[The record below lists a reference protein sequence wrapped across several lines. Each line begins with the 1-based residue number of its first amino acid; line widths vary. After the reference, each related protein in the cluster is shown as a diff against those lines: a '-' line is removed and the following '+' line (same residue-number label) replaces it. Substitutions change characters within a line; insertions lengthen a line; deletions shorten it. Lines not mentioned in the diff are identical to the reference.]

1 MGCVQ
6 SCSRRSRE
14 LNSSATAEGHDG
26 YDPSEPTATSAKYI
40 YIPTVHTEAAPVE
53 PDSTERNNPN
63 SCQDSNNNGRDES
76 GNDTGVPPDHRV
88 SQQQVTSSNHH
99 NGPSAVTD
107 GPDSVDNSA
116 NGVRRPLQDA
126 ASPACSASSAA
137 SSTSASAAAPATALA
152 LLKPRSR
159 VPISLEE
166 SVAETQAL
174 PEIHYSTSHSQPQQ
188 QEFLP
193 VVTFNQ
199 PAASVA
205 TVVPALVVN
214 GKDSIAGQKQPQQN
228 RSRSPPPP
236 PRPADDDDDDD
247 DDDEE
252 EDKKDEQQQ
261 VDASSAAKFNV
272 VDDDGDSD
280 DSEQSAEERG
290 FYDDVAEDSDDDD
303 DISEEFGGSRGKT
316 VYEKVRAREPDLSRQ
331 PDRGIM
337 RKPGEA
343 GRLAAKVTRKESL
356 ARFLEN
362 QRRERKNGLQLQ
374 RVPSQLRREERRRI
388 GNVLERRLSQRPTA
402 EELENRNIL
411 HVDSEAELE
420 SARQQTIRYLTR
432 KLSYRPTVH
441 ELRKRRIIDFND
453 YVEVT
458 DTEEY
463 DRGIDK
469 PWTRLTATD
478 KARIRKELNDFKANE
493 MPVHEES
500 RKHTRFHKP

>member
-1 MGCVQ
+1 
-6 SCSRRSRE
+6 
-14 LNSSATAEGHDG
+14 
-26 YDPSEPTATSAKYI
+26 
-40 YIPTVHTEAAPVE
+40 
-53 PDSTERNNPN
+53 
-63 SCQDSNNNGRDES
+63 
-76 GNDTGVPPDHRV
+76 
-88 SQQQVTSSNHH
+88 
-99 NGPSAVTD
+99 
-107 GPDSVDNSA
+107 
-116 NGVRRPLQDA
+116 
-126 ASPACSASSAA
+126 
-137 SSTSASAAAPATALA
+137 
-152 LLKPRSR
+152 
-159 VPISLEE
+159 
-166 SVAETQAL
+166 
-174 PEIHYSTSHSQPQQ
+174 
-188 QEFLP
+188 
-193 VVTFNQ
+193 
-199 PAASVA
+199 
-205 TVVPALVVN
+205 
-214 GKDSIAGQKQPQQN
+214 
-228 RSRSPPPP
+228 
-236 PRPADDDDDDD
+236 
-247 DDDEE
+247 
-252 EDKKDEQQQ
+252 
-261 VDASSAAKFNV
+261 
-272 VDDDGDSD
+272 
-280 DSEQSAEERG
+280 
-290 FYDDVAEDSDDDD
+290 
-303 DISEEFGGSRGKT
+303 
-316 VYEKVRAREPDLSRQ
+316 
-331 PDRGIM
+331 M

>member
-40 YIPTVHTEAAPVE
+40 YIPPVHTEAAPVE

-76 GNDTGVPPDHRV
+76 GNDAGVPPDHRV

-126 ASPACSASSAA
+126 ASPD
-137 SSTSASAAAPATALA
+137 
-152 LLKPRSR
+152 
-159 VPISLEE
+159 
-166 SVAETQAL
+166 
-174 PEIHYSTSHSQPQQ
+174 STSHSQPQQ

-236 PRPADDDDDDD
+236 PRPADDD